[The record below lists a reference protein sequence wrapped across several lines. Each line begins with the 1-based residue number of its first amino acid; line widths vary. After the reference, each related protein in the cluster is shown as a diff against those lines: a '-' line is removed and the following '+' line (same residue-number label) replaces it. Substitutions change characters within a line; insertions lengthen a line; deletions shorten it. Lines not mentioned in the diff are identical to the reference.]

1 MSIVF
6 PQSVSRFCVDAI
18 TWDWEPGT
26 RDLGPGNLP
35 GTRDLELGT
44 WDLGPGTWDLAL
56 GTGSGSKRGRQQA
69 QHVQHAAAG
78 AACGSRRGR
87 QQAQHAA
94 GAARARRRRQQA
106 QQAADGG
113 GGLQFDRFLLE
124 GAWGVTYCGFPTA
137 AVRALPWYV
146 LVTVP
151 YICLRRVCLPCEQGK
166 PRWARERGQ
175 TVHSVLGHALVGPIY
190 FETLTFVLR
199 NAQRHNGTKA
209 L

>member
-6 PQSVSRFCVDAI
+6 PQSVSGFCVDAI

-94 GAARARRRRQQA
+94 GAACGRRSRQQA
-106 QQAADGG
+106 QQAAYDSNSIGFDSRGG
-113 GGLQFDRFLLE
+113 
-124 GAWGVTYCGFPTA
+124 A
-137 AVRALPWYV
+137 
-146 LVTVP
+146 
-151 YICLRRVCLPCEQGK
+151 
-166 PRWARERGQ
+166 
-175 TVHSVLGHALVGPIY
+175 
-190 FETLTFVLR
+190 LR
-199 NAQRHNGTKA
+199 NSQYFKGCLGRYILWLPYGR
-209 L
+209 